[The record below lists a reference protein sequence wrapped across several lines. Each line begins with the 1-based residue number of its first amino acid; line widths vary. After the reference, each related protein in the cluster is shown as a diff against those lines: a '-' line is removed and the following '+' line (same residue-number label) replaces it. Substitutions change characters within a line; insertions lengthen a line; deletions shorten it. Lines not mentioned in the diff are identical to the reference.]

1 MNRFET
7 IFQCPICSAAM
18 GIVEQKSLICKNN
31 HTFDLAKQGYVNL
44 VTHPL
49 ATKYDKELFESR
61 KLIAESGFFEPLC
74 QTIVELITKE
84 GLYADR
90 PIKILDTGCG
100 EGSHLSSIK
109 EKLHSQ
115 KISEVV
121 GVGVD
126 LAKEGILA
134 AARSFSDLIWCVAD
148 LANSPF
154 KDNTF
159 DVVLNILSPSNYVE
173 FNRLLSD
180 SGIVIKVV
188 PRKDYLKELRD
199 VFFDESNKQSYS
211 NQNIVE
217 RFNANFD
224 SFDKQSLTYT
234 FTLNPSLLP
243 HLIRM
248 TPLSWAASEAKV
260 QAILEMDLTEITV
273 DLDILV
279 GNYKNS

>member
-1 MNRFET
+1 MFK
-7 IFQCPICSAAM
+7 CPVCSAAM
-18 GIVEQKSLICKNN
+18 GIVDQKSLICQNN

-44 VTHPL
+44 VAHPV

-61 KLIAESGFFEPLC
+61 KLIAESGFFEPLSK
-74 QTIVELITKE
+74 TIVDLITKE
-84 GLYADR
+84 GLFAGK

-109 EKLHSQ
+109 EKINSQ

-126 LAKEGILA
+126 LAKEGILE

-148 LANSPF
+148 LANCPF

-173 FNRLLSD
+173 FNRLLND

-199 VFFDESNKQSYS
+199 VFFDESDKLAYS

-234 FTLNPSLLP
+234 FTLNPALLP

-260 QAILEMDLTEITV
+260 QTILEMDLTEITV

-279 GNYKNS
+279 GKYKNS